1 MYSGIWLPLVTP
13 FCSGE
18 LDVEALQTLTEHD
31 ARSGIAGIVALGTT
45 GEAALLSDI
54 ERVTV
59 LQAISDVVDG
69 RLPVLVG
76 VGGFNTREFVD
87 EIRRLER
94 WDVAGFLVS
103 APAYVCPDL
112 AGIAW
117 HFGQIARE
125 TERPIVLYDVPHR
138 TGVSIEPDTVR
149 RLAECENIVAI
160 KACVSRHFDT
170 LCDLPINVLCGTDEA
185 FLDCLAAGGH
195 GGILASAH
203 VCPDLFIEVQSRMQA
218 GDVDTARQIFEWLRP
233 TLKLLFSAPNP
244 SAIKAMLS
252 IEGRISDEV
261 RMPLMPACARLSSNW
276 LNRALSSTN
285 SALSL
290 HWPSDRFRSRSAH
303 LTGRAAP
310 PTCSSLSAAGSHIP
324 H

>member
-13 FCSGE
+13 FRSGE
-18 LDVEALQTLTEHD
+18 LDVEALQTLTEHY

-45 GEAALLSDI
+45 GEAALLSDT

-59 LQAISDVVDG
+59 LQAISDVIDG

-76 VGGFNTREFVD
+76 VGGFSTREFVH
-87 EIRRLER
+87 EILRFER

-103 APAYVCPDL
+103 APAYVCPDQ
-112 AGIAW
+112 AGITC
-117 HFGQIARE
+117 HFERIARE
-125 TERPIVLYDVPHR
+125 TERSIVLYDVPHR

-149 RLAECENIVAI
+149 RLAECANIVAI
-160 KACVSRHFDT
+160 KACASRHFKT
-170 LCDLPINVLCGTDEA
+170 LRDLPINVLCGTDEA

-203 VCPDLFIEVQSRMQA
+203 ICPDLFVEIQSLMLA
-218 GDVDTARQIFEWLRP
+218 GDVDTARRIFERLRP
-233 TLKLLFSAPNP
+233 VLKLLFAAPNP

-261 RMPLMPACARLSSNW
+261 RVPLTPASARLVGQLAESRTV
-276 LNRALSSTN
+276 LDELRAEL
-285 SALSL
+285 AL
-290 HWPSDRFRSRSAH
+290 AVQ
-303 LTGRAAP
+303 
-310 PTCSSLSAAGSHIP
+310 
-324 H
+324 

>member
-13 FCSGE
+13 FRSGE
-18 LDVEALQTLTEHD
+18 VDVESLQSLTDHY
-31 ARSGIAGIVALGTT
+31 ARSGIAGVVALGTT
-45 GEAALLSDI
+45 GEAALLSDL

-59 LQAISDVVDG
+59 LQAITDVVDG

-76 VGGFNTREFVD
+76 IGGFDTREFVR

-103 APAYVCPDL
+103 TPAYVCPDQ

-117 HFGQIARE
+117 HFEQIAQQ

-138 TGVSIEPDTVR
+138 TGVSIEPDTVA

-170 LCDLPINVLCGTDEA
+170 LCKLPINVLCGTDEA
-185 FLDCLAAGGH
+185 FVDCLASGGH

-203 VCPDLFIEVQSRMQA
+203 VCADLLIEIQTLMDANDQA
-218 GDVDTARQIFEWLRP
+218 TARRLFEQLKP
-233 TLKLLFSAPNP
+233 VLKLLFAAPNP

-252 IEGRISDEV
+252 IEGRIDDEV
-261 RMPLMPACARLSSNW
+261 RMPITPAPA
-276 LNRALSSTN
+276 ALVEKLAHAHETLRTLRSELAI
-285 SALSL
+285 SA
-290 HWPSDRFRSRSAH
+290 
-303 LTGRAAP
+303 
-310 PTCSSLSAAGSHIP
+310 
-324 H
+324 